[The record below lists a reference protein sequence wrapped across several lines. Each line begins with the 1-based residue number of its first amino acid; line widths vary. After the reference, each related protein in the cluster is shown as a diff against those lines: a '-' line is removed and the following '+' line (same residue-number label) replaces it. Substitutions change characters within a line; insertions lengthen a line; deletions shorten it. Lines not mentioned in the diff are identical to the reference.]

1 MPTAG
6 RLAGALTFMALAF
19 ILTLLMVPLFP
30 EGTVPRHFMQIN
42 VVAAMMAGWTTVG
55 SRAGRGMVAAF
66 GVGLTGVAVFGFWMF
81 FLHGFGMMLKEAFRK
96 AYDGPMEAIAAIFEM
111 MARLGGML
119 LTPEVL
125 MVMIAGSIVAGLVT
139 EHFARNYR

>member
-19 ILTLLMVPLFP
+19 VLTLLMEPLFP
-30 EGTVPRHFMQIN
+30 DGTVPRNFMLVN
-42 VVAAMMAGWTTVG
+42 VLSAMMAGWTTVG
-55 SRAGRGMVAAF
+55 SRAGRGLVAAF
-66 GVGLTGVAVFGFWMF
+66 GVGITGLAVFGFWMF
-81 FLHGFGMMLKEAFRK
+81 FLHGFAMMLKEAFRK

-119 LTPEVL
+119 LTPDVL
-125 MVMIAGSIVAGLVT
+125 VAMLAGSIVAGLVT